1 MGNTAFVKRGKP
13 TRHRWHYLYYL
24 LAAFNLLTVS
34 YSMYLNHR
42 MHSAFNDS
50 VSYGQEWHARFEGFT
65 ELFDYANR
73 IKVPLDRL
81 FEDGDASRARA
92 DMRVAYVRFNERL
105 GERLRDLTAEA
116 ELIQAE
122 TLLDRVGEA
131 RESINQVKERAD
143 AMFRDYGKV
152 SMAESAA
159 VKAAIDGEMQ
169 RFHAAVSAII
179 RQIGKI
185 QMRGFEQQ
193 LEITERMQRGMYFA
207 VGLIVVMV
215 VLAVIAGGRI
225 TNRMDQDAE
234 ELDEAHRQLVNTARQ
249 AGMAEIAT
257 GVLHNVG
264 NVLNSVNVS
273 ATVVGDRLKKSRVG
287 NVVRVADLLEKNEG
301 RLGEF
306 MTADEKGRQIPGFL
320 KTLGGHLE
328 QEREE
333 VLGELAALNKSI
345 QHIKGIISM
354 QQSYARVTGVS
365 ETCPLVDVLEDA
377 IRLNA
382 VSLQRHDIELA
393 RRFETAIDVT
403 IERHKVLQILVN
415 LLRNAKEALDK
426 TDGRGK
432 TITLRA
438 AAVGDERFAVWI
450 IDNGIGIDPE
460 TMAKLFQH
468 GFTTR
473 KEGHGFGL
481 HSGALAAREMGGS
494 LTVESEG
501 AGRGAAFKLELPVK
515 PPEPEE

>member
-1 MGNTAFVKRGKP
+1 MGNTAFLKRGER

-42 MHSAFNDS
+42 MHAAFTES

-65 ELFDYANR
+65 ELFDYAVR

-81 FEDGDASRARA
+81 FQDGDATRARA
-92 DMRVAYVRFNERL
+92 DMRVAFVRFNDQL
-105 GERLRDLTAEA
+105 GERLRDLTEEA

-122 TLLDRVGEA
+122 TLLARVSEA
-131 RESINQVKERAD
+131 RNSIVMVKDGAD
-143 AMFRDYGKV
+143 GLFREYGKV
-152 SMAESAA
+152 PVAESAA
-159 VKAAIDGEMQ
+159 SKAAIDAEMQ
-169 RFHAAVSAII
+169 RFYGAVGAII
-179 RQIGKI
+179 RQIGQI

-193 LEITERMQRGMYFA
+193 LEISERMQRGMYFA

-234 ELDEAHRQLVNTARQ
+234 DLDSAHRQLVDTARQ

-287 NVVRVADLLEKNEG
+287 NVSRVADLLAQNELQ
-301 RLGEF
+301 LGEF
-306 MTADEKGRQIPGFL
+306 MTSNEKGRQVPGFL

-333 VLGELAALNKSI
+333 ILNELGALNKSI

-354 QQSYARVTGVS
+354 QQSYAKVTGVS
-365 ETCPLVDVLEDA
+365 ESCPVVDVLEDA
-377 IRLNA
+377 VRLNA
-382 VSLQRHDIELA
+382 VSLQRHDITL
-393 RRFETAIDVT
+393 RRAFETDTEVT

-415 LLRNAKEALDK
+415 LMRNAKEALDK
-426 TDGRGK
+426 TDGIEK
-432 TITLRA
+432 TMTLRVA
-438 AAVGDERFAVWI
+438 RVGEDRFAIWV
-450 IDNGIGIDPE
+450 IDNGIGIDEE
-460 TMAKLFQH
+460 TMGKLFQH

-481 HSGALAAREMGGS
+481 HSGVLAAREMGGT

-501 AGRGAAFKLELPVK
+501 TGKGAAFRLELPLS
-515 PPEPEE
+515 PPPPDA